1 MTHLSCPEDFFLL
14 AARRSERV
22 DLCHA
27 WPMCIR
33 ELRAIYLDREDR
45 ETDSLEI
52 SASVALRRSA
62 STCTQ

>member
-1 MTHLSCPEDFFLL
+1 
-14 AARRSERV
+14 
-22 DLCHA
+22 
-27 WPMCIR
+27 MCIR